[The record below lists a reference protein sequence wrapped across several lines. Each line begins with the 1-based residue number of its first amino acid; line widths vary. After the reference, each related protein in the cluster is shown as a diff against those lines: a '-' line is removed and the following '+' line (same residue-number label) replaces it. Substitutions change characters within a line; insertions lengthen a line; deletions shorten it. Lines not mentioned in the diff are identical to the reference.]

1 MKILEIYKDVD
12 YLELYETTLKELEY
26 KCEEEI

>member
-1 MKILEIYKDVD
+1 MKLEIYKDVD
-12 YLELYETTLKELEY
+12 YLELYDNTLKELEY